1 VIRTPLLNGS
11 GTVGLC
17 DGSFSRD
24 FGAFWATAAPAK
36 VPAPGQQV
44 NVQLWYRDPAST
56 SNQST
61 SLSDGL
67 ELTACP

>member
-1 VIRTPLLNGS
+1 MAEP
-11 GTVGLC
+11 
-17 DGSFSRD
+17 D
-24 FGAFWATAAPAK
+24 
-36 VPAPGQQV
+36 PAPGQQV
-44 NVQLWYRDPAST
+44 NVQLWYRAPGST